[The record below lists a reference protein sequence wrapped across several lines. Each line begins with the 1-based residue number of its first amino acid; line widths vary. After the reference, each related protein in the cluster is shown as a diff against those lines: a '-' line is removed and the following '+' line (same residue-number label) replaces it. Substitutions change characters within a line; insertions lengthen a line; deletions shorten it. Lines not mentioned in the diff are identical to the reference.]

1 MKEEQ
6 RIEGAMILL
15 AQMSE
20 YPNEVLGE
28 LKSDTE
34 KDAVLTALEALAEQ
48 AAAAQS
54 DADLQHL
61 TDAIYRLVSDQPGLK
76 ALLLPE
82 GNETVERQAQR
93 EVTLADH
100 LVATSQQ
107 TYSQIYA
114 PQIRNAVIE
123 CRTQLEAA
131 LHAAEQADTAPE
143 QGKGHERSHQ

>member
-6 RIEGAMILL
+6 RVEGALILL

-20 YPNEVLGE
+20 YPNEVVGE
-28 LKSDTE
+28 LNAE
-34 KDAVLTALEALAEQ
+34 EQGVVITALAALAEQ
-48 AAAAQS
+48 SATVQS
-54 DADLQHL
+54 DADLVHL
-61 TDAIYRLVSDQPGLK
+61 TDAIYSLVVDQSVLK

-82 GNETVERQAQR
+82 GNEMAEEQAQR
-93 EVTLADH
+93 EVTFADH
-100 LVATSQQ
+100 LAATGQQ
-107 TYSQIYA
+107 TYTQTYA

-131 LHAAEQADTAPE
+131 LRAAEQADSAPT